1 MKIIVAEK
9 ISASAVAQLQEP
21 GWTVL
26 TPDQVQGKLLEE
38 HLETADALIVRS
50 AVQADA
56 KLLEHAKKLRVI
68 GRAGVGV
75 DNIDLE
81 AATHKGIAVM
91 NTPGANAVAVAEQ
104 TLGMMLAMAR
114 HLCRADAL
122 MHAGKWEKKSLQG
135 TELRAKTLGI
145 IGLGRIGMEV
155 ARRAR
160 AFGMELVA
168 HDPFVSVSVAK
179 EQGIRLAG
187 LDELYAAADYIT
199 LHVGLTPQ
207 TTGMINEAS
216 IAKMKKGVRLVN
228 CARGELVNEA
238 DLAQALQQGKVAA
251 VALDVFAVEPPKNSP
266 LLALENVVLT
276 PHVGGSTFEAQ
287 EAVGVQIAQQ
297 VKEYLKHGV
306 IQNAVNV
313 PSVSAEEY
321 ATMQPYILLAERM
334 GAFLAQVSEGSIE
347 EISIRYSG
355 HIAEWKTEL
364 IRNGAIKGILN
375 QALEEKANL
384 VNAAAIADARGLR
397 VLESHK
403 AKASTG
409 GAGSVLSIF
418 LKSSSEEHMVKG
430 AVLHGDAPRLLH
442 VDGIDVEAPLERN
455 LIYLRNRD
463 VPGVIGKVGT
473 ILGEESI
480 NIADFSLGRRAAE
493 KDSAAAARGDCRGA
507 CGRARGGGSVD
518 ETADDS
524 GGAEGEGGKTV
535 LRSSTFEESH
545 FSPESARNRAPD
557 AGRTNRRR
565 RLLHGYDSAS
575 SRWSL
580 RLSASR
586 AIECIRFCRVTM
598 PIRRWSSTTGMMLEL
613 RAVSLRKAE
622 PSESWRRETSKIL
635 FITAWT

>member
-1 MKIIVAEK
+1 LFGVAAGPAGPEVFTKENSYVKIIVAEK
-9 ISASAVAQLQEP
+9 ISALAIAQLQEP

-26 TPDQVQGKLLEE
+26 TADQLDGKLAEQ
-38 HLETADALIVRS
+38 LETADALIVRS
-50 AVQADA
+50 AVQADT

-81 AATHKGIAVM
+81 AATRKGIAVM

-135 TELRAKTLGI
+135 TELRGKALGI

-160 AFGMELVA
+160 AFGMTLVA
-168 HDPFVSVSVAK
+168 HDPFVSVAVAK
-179 EQGIRLAG
+179 EQSIRLAS
-187 LDELYAAADYIT
+187 LDELYAAADYIS

-207 TTGMINEAS
+207 TTGMINAAS

-238 DLAQALQQGKVAA
+238 DLAQALKQGQVASA
-251 VALDVFAVEPPKNSP
+251 ALDVFTEEPPKNSP

-276 PHVGGSTFEAQ
+276 PHLAGSTQEAQ

-321 ATMQPYILLAERM
+321 AQMQPYIVLAERM
-334 GAFLAQVSEGSIE
+334 GAFLAQVSEGTTE
-347 EISIRYSG
+347 EVSIRYSG

-384 VNAAAIADARGLR
+384 VNAAAIAEARGLR
-397 VLESHK
+397 VHESPK
-403 AKASTG
+403 TKSPTG

-430 AVLHGDAPRLLH
+430 AVLHGSAPRLLH

-480 NIADFSLGRRAAE
+480 NIADFSLGRLVADKSADTSSDQPRAAI
-493 KDSAAAARGDCRGA
+493 AVVH
-507 CGRARGGGSVD
+507 VD
-518 ETADDS
+518 GPVPE
-524 GGAEGEGGKTV
+524 EV
-535 LRSSTFEESH
+535 L
-545 FSPESARNRAPD
+545 AK
-557 AGRTNRRR
+557 
-565 RLLHGYDSAS
+565 
-575 SRWSL
+575 
-580 RLSASR
+580 
-586 AIECIRFCRVTM
+586 
-598 PIRRWSSTTGMMLEL
+598 
-613 RAVSLRKAE
+613 LRKIPAVQQAKGI
-622 PSESWRRETSKIL
+622 RL
-635 FITAWT
+635 F

>member
-1 MKIIVAEK
+1 LKIIVAEK
-9 ISASAVAQLQEP
+9 VSPSAVAELQEP

-26 TPDQVQGKLLEE
+26 TADQINGNLPE

-56 KLLEHAKKLRVI
+56 ELLAHARKLRVI

-122 MHAGKWEKKSLQG
+122 MHAGKWDKKSLQG

-160 AFGMELVA
+160 AFGMELVG
-168 HDPFVSVSVAK
+168 HDPFVSVSIAK
-179 EQGIRLAG
+179 EQGIRLAS
-187 LDELYAAADYIT
+187 LEDLYAVADYIT

-207 TTGMINEAS
+207 TAGMINQNS

-238 DLAQALQQGKVAA
+238 DLAQALRCGHVAGA
-251 VALDVFAVEPPKNSP
+251 AIDVFAEEPPTNSP
-266 LLALENVVLT
+266 LLALQNAILT
-276 PHVGGSTFEAQ
+276 PHVGGSTAEAQ

-297 VKEYLKHGV
+297 IKEYLKHGV

-321 ATMQPYILLAERM
+321 AAMQPYIVLAERM
-334 GAFLAQVSEGSIE
+334 GAFLAQVSEGSLQ
-347 EISIRYSG
+347 EISIRYGG

-375 QALEEKANL
+375 QTLEEKANL
-384 VNAAAIADARGLR
+384 VNAATIAQQRGLR

-403 AKASTG
+403 PKTSTG

-418 LKSSSEEHMVKG
+418 LRSATEEHMVKG
-430 AVLHGDAPRLLH
+430 AVLHGEAPRLLH

-480 NIADFSLGRRAAE
+480 NIADFSLGRRVIE
-493 KDSAAAARGDCRGA
+493 KDSDPREAIAVVHIDGQVSQEAMKRLRGIPA
-507 CGRARGGGSVD
+507 VQQAKSV
-518 ETADDS
+518 
-524 GGAEGEGGKTV
+524 
-535 LRSSTFEESH
+535 
-545 FSPESARNRAPD
+545 
-557 AGRTNRRR
+557 
-565 RLLHGYDSAS
+565 RL
-575 SRWSL
+575 
-580 RLSASR
+580 
-586 AIECIRFCRVTM
+586 F
-598 PIRRWSSTTGMMLEL
+598 
-613 RAVSLRKAE
+613 
-622 PSESWRRETSKIL
+622 
-635 FITAWT
+635 

>member
-9 ISASAVAQLQEP
+9 ISVSALAELQEP

-26 TPDQVQGKLLEE
+26 TADQLEGNLAE
-38 HLETADALIVRS
+38 HLESADALIVRS
-50 AVQADA
+50 AVQADG
-56 KLLEHAKKLRVI
+56 KLLSHAKKLRVI

-135 TELRAKTLGI
+135 TELRGKTLGI

-160 AFGMELVA
+160 SFGMELVA
-168 HDPFVSVSVAK
+168 HDPFVSVTVAK

-187 LDELYAAADYIT
+187 LEELYAAADYIT

-207 TTGMINEAS
+207 TTGMINAAS

-238 DLAQALQQGKVAA
+238 DLAQALKQGQVAA
-251 VALDVFAVEPPKNSP
+251 AAIDVFAEEPPKTSP

-276 PHVGGSTFEAQ
+276 PHVGGSTREAQ

-321 ATMQPYILLAERM
+321 AVMQPYIVLAERM
-334 GAFLAQVSEGSIE
+334 GAFLAQVSEGTIE
-347 EISIRYSG
+347 EISVRYSG

-397 VLESHK
+397 VLESPRT
-403 AKASTG
+403 KASTG
-409 GAGSVLSIF
+409 GVGSVLSIS
-418 LKSSSEEHMVKG
+418 LKTSTEEHLVKG
-430 AVLHGDAPRLLH
+430 AVLHSNAPRLLH

-455 LIYLRNRD
+455 LIYMRNRD
-463 VPGVIGKVGT
+463 VPGVIGRVGT

-480 NIADFSLGRRAAE
+480 NIANFSLGRPSVG
-493 KDSAAAARGDCRGA
+493 KDSEQSREAIAVVH
-507 CGRARGGGSVD
+507 VD
-518 ETADDS
+518 GVVPDE
-524 GGAEGEGGKTV
+524 V
-535 LRSSTFEESH
+535 LTK
-545 FSPESARNRAPD
+545 
-557 AGRTNRRR
+557 
-565 RLLHGYDSAS
+565 
-575 SRWSL
+575 
-580 RLSASR
+580 
-586 AIECIRFCRVTM
+586 
-598 PIRRWSSTTGMMLEL
+598 
-613 RAVSLRKAE
+613 LRKIPAVKTAKAV
-622 PSESWRRETSKIL
+622 RL
-635 FITAWT
+635 F

>member
-1 MKIIVAEK
+1 VKIIVAEK

-26 TPDQVQGKLLEE
+26 TADQLEGKLIE
-38 HLETADALIVRS
+38 HLESADALIVRS

-81 AATHKGIAVM
+81 AATRKGIAVM

-135 TELRAKTLGI
+135 TELRGKTLGI

-155 ARRAR
+155 GRRAR

-179 EQGIRLAG
+179 EQGIRLAA
-187 LDELYAAADYIT
+187 LEELYAVADYIA

-238 DLAQALQQGKVAA
+238 DLAAALKQGRVAA
-251 VALDVFAVEPPKNSP
+251 AALDVFTEEPLKSSP
-266 LLALENVVLT
+266 LQALENVVLT
-276 PHVGGSTFEAQ
+276 PHVAGSTFEAQ

-321 ATMQPYILLAERM
+321 AAMQPYILLAERM

-355 HIAEWKTEL
+355 HIAEWKTDL
-364 IRNGAIKGILN
+364 IRNAAIKGILN
-375 QALEEKANL
+375 QTVEEKANL
-384 VNAAAIADARGLR
+384 VNAATMAASRGLR
-397 VLESHK
+397 VHEAHK

-409 GAGSVLSIF
+409 GAGSVLSLI
-418 LKSSSEEHMVKG
+418 LKSATEEHIVKG
-430 AVLHGDAPRLLH
+430 AVLHEDAPRLLH
-442 VDGIDVEAPLERN
+442 VDGIEVEAPLERN

-473 ILGEESI
+473 ILGEASI

-493 KDSAAAARGDCRGA
+493 K
-507 CGRARGGGSVD
+507 GSDQPREAIAVVHVD
-518 ETADDS
+518 GHVTE
-524 GGAEGEGGKTV
+524 EV
-535 LRSSTFEESH
+535 L
-545 FSPESARNRAPD
+545 AK
-557 AGRTNRRR
+557 
-565 RLLHGYDSAS
+565 
-575 SRWSL
+575 
-580 RLSASR
+580 
-586 AIECIRFCRVTM
+586 
-598 PIRRWSSTTGMMLEL
+598 
-613 RAVSLRKAE
+613 LRKIPAVE
-622 PSESWRRETSKIL
+622 VAKGIRL
-635 FITAWT
+635 F